1 MKEDV
6 FESMNGKMDAAI
18 ASLQKELNR
27 LRTGRASP
35 ALLEGIR
42 VDYYGTP
49 TPIQQTASVTI
60 PESRLIVI
68 QPWDKSMIEHISKA
82 IQKTNLGLTPSSDGN
97 VIRIAI
103 PSLTEDRRKELVKIV
118 RKMGEEAKVGIRN
131 TRREANEGL
140 KLLEKDKELSEDE
153 CHRAMD
159 EVQKATDRKVKEIDD
174 IVEEKRKEIVEK

>member
-1 MKEDV
+1 MKEEV
-6 FESMNGKMDAAI
+6 FQDMKEKMDKAI
-18 ASLQKELNR
+18 SAHKKELNR

-49 TPIQQTASVTI
+49 TPIQQTASITI

-68 QPWDKSMIEHISKA
+68 QPWDKTMIEAIAKA
-82 IQKTNLGLTPSSDGN
+82 IQKANLGLSPSNDGT

-118 RKMGEEAKVGIRN
+118 KKMGEEGKISIRN
-131 TRREANEGL
+131 IRREANESL
-140 KLLEKDKELSEDE
+140 KQLEKEKTLSEDE
-153 CHRAMD
+153 SHRAMD
-159 EVQKATDRKVKEIDD
+159 EVQKITDQKIAEVDKL
-174 IVEEKRKEIVEK
+174 VEEKQIEIMEK